1 MRISGQPANLLA
13 TAPIGKMLAKF
24 AVLAIISNLI
34 TSVYITSSIRFLL
47 GQNLGILGNTGLS
60 GMTVPIQKGYATIIL
75 MILPT
80 LTIFVYC
87 PQDIAL
93 HIRVVYLLLTH
104 LRHIQSMAL
113 FSTFLLLC
121 CNLSAKSSQHKYIC
135 QYCYD

>member
-34 TSVYITSSIRFLL
+34 TSVYNIVNQIFI

-60 GMTVPIQKGYATIIL
+60 GMTVPIQKGYVTTIL
-75 MILPT
+75 MILPP
-80 LTIFVYC
+80 LPIFEYC

-121 CNLSAKSSQHKYIC
+121 CNLSAKSSLHKYIC
-135 QYCYD
+135 QYCYG

>member
-1 MRISGQPANLLA
+1 MRRSGQPANLLA

-34 TSVYITSSIRFLL
+34 TSVFNIVDQIFI
-47 GQNLGILGNTGLS
+47 GQNLRILGITGLS
-60 GMTVPIQKGYATIIL
+60 GMTVPIQKGYATTSL
-75 MILPT
+75 MNLTPLP
-80 LTIFVYC
+80 IFAYC

>member
-13 TAPIGKMLAKF
+13 TAPIGKMMAKF

-34 TSVYITSSIRFLL
+34 TSVFNIVDQIFI
-47 GQNLGILGNTGLS
+47 GQNLGILGITGLS
-60 GMTVPIQKGYATIIL
+60 GMTVPIQKGYATTSL
-75 MILPT
+75 MNLPS
-80 LTIFVYC
+80 LPIFAYC

-93 HIRVVYLLLTH
+93 HIRLVYLLLTH

-113 FSTFLLLC
+113 FSTFLLPC

-135 QYCYD
+135 QCCYD